1 MGGIR
6 AERDAPVEVIGGGL
20 AGAEAAWQ
28 LARRGVR
35 VRLFEMRP
43 ARLTPAHRTAHL
55 AELVCS
61 NSLKAM
67 GLGQASGLL
76 QEELRRL
83 GSVILEA
90 ALAHRVPA
98 GQALAVDRDR
108 FARAVTERLEAH
120 PAIEIV
126 REEVTRVPRDREVV
140 VATGPLTSDA
150 LAEDLAEITGAESL
164 YFYDAMAP
172 IVEGDSIDRS
182 VAFPASRYGKGGDDY
197 LNCPMTREE
206 FERFYEALVSAETVP
221 TRDFEEERVFQACQP
236 IETLAAKGPK
246 TLLFG
251 PMKPVGLEDPRTGR
265 RPYAVVQ
272 LRRED
277 AAGERWNLV
286 GFQTKLR
293 YPEQE
298 RVFRLIPGL
307 ERARFHRLG
316 SLHRNTYVDGPRLLD
331 RYLRLRRHPW
341 IQLAGQITGVEGYLE
356 SAAMGL
362 WAGLNLALRRAGR
375 TPDPLP
381 AETAVGALVEHV
393 VASPA
398 KRFEPMN
405 MNFGLLPPLGV
416 RIRDKKKVK
425 EAKAQ
430 RALEALDAWRARWL
444 AGGEAAR

>member
-1 MGGIR
+1 MRSDTEPII
-6 AERDAPVEVIGGGL
+6 VIGGGL
-20 AGAEAAWQ
+20 AGSEAAWQ

-35 VRLFEMRP
+35 VRLVEMRP
-43 ARLTPAHRTAHL
+43 GRTTPAHRTPLL

-76 QEELRRL
+76 QEELDRL
-83 GSVILEA
+83 GSVVLA
-90 ALAHRVPA
+90 AAKEHRVAA

-108 FARAVTERLEAH
+108 FARAVTERLEAD
-120 PAIEIV
+120 PRIEIV
-126 REEVTRVPRDREVV
+126 REEATRVPRDRHVI

-150 LAEDLAEITGAESL
+150 LARDLAELTGAESL

-182 VAFPASRYGKGGDDY
+182 VAFAASRYGKGGDDY

-206 FERFYEALVSAETVP
+206 FERFYQALVSAETVP
-221 TRDFEEERVFQACQP
+221 TREFEEERVFQACQP

-251 PMKPVGLEDPRTGR
+251 PMKPVGLVDPRTGQ
-265 RPYAVVQ
+265 RPHAVVQ

-277 AAGERWNLV
+277 EAGERWNLV
-286 GFQTKLR
+286 GFQTKLT

-331 RYLRLRRHPW
+331 RYLRLRRYPW

-356 SAAMGL
+356 STAAGL
-362 WAGLNLALRRAGR
+362 WAGLNLALRLAGR

-381 AETAVGALVEHV
+381 PETAVGALVEHV
-393 VASPA
+393 VASPS

-416 RIRDKKKVK
+416 RMRDKRKVK
-425 EAKAQ
+425 EAKTR
-430 RALEALDAWRARWL
+430 RALEALDAWL
-444 AGGEAAR
+444 AAWAGEGAP

>member
-1 MGGIR
+1 MME
-6 AERDAPVEVIGGGL
+6 ERQAPVRIVGGGL
-20 AGAEAAWQ
+20 AGCEAAWQ
-28 LARRGVR
+28 LARRGVA
-35 VRLFEMRP
+35 VRLYEMKPGRFS
-43 ARLTPAHRTAHL
+43 PAHRSPLL

-61 NSLKAM
+61 NSLKAE

-76 QEELRRL
+76 QEEMVRL
-83 GSVILEA
+83 GSLLLEA
-90 ALAHRVPA
+90 ARAHRVPA
-98 GQALAVDRDR
+98 GQALAVDREA
-108 FARAVTERLEAH
+108 FAAHVTRRLEAE
-120 PAIEIV
+120 PAVEVV
-126 REEVTRVPRDREVV
+126 REEVAAVPEEGHTI
-140 VATGPLTSDA
+140 VATGPLTSEP
-150 LAEDLAEITGAESL
+150 LAEDLRRRTGADAL

-182 VAFPASRYGKGGDDY
+182 VAFAASRYGKGGDDY
-197 LNCPMTREE
+197 LNCPFSREE
-206 FERFYEALVSAETVP
+206 FERFFEALTTARTVP
-221 TRDFEEERVFQACQP
+221 TRQFEEEKVFQACQP
-236 IETLAAKGPK
+236 VETLAARGPK

-277 AAGERWNLV
+277 AEGQRWNLV
-286 GFQTKLR
+286 GFQTKLA

-331 RYLRLRRHPW
+331 RYLRLRRTPW
-341 IQLAGQITGVEGYLE
+341 VQLAGQLAGVEGYLE

-362 WAGLNLALRRAGR
+362 WAGLNLALRLEGR

-381 AETAVGALVEHV
+381 PETACGALLTHV
-393 VASPA
+393 TTTPA

-405 MNFGLLPPLGV
+405 INFGLLPPLGE
-416 RIRDKKKVK
+416 RIRDKRKAK
-425 EAKAQ
+425 EAKSQ
-430 RALEALDAWRARWL
+430 RALEALQRW
-444 AGGEAAR
+444 AGKWLGG